1 LPRETRVG
9 YGGFLDGMGKIVDRR
24 GGLAVVIDVDF
35 QYLIEQ
41 ATVVGE
47 VIQRQFEDGNLLG
60 LVLVV
65 GQIQASQAGMQFLA
79 SVQAAWGRRA
89 CAAKVDVV
97 LCDQR
102 VIMLDDGALAP
113 NPSCRSSRDCAH
125 MST

>member
-1 LPRETRVG
+1 
-9 YGGFLDGMGKIVDRR
+9 MGKIVDRR
-24 GGLAVVIDVDF
+24 GGLAVVVDVDF

-47 VIQRQFEDGNLLG
+47 VIQRQFEDGKLLG

-65 GQIQASQAGMQFLA
+65 GQVQTYQAGMQFLT
-79 SVQAAWGRRA
+79 SVQAAWVRRV

-102 VIMLDDGALAP
+102 IVVLDDEG
-113 NPSCRSSRDCAH
+113 H
-125 MST
+125 